1 MKSKVVALLV
11 LAGGSLFAESRFS
24 VIIGGYPGYYAAPPP
39 HPYWVDRQERRQD
52 LREDYR
58 DIQNDYAQVA
68 RLRADIARDRYRLNE
83 ALEDGNEWQA
93 SRIAADLARD
103 QRALAALLADID
115 RDHRDI
121 RPDQRDLDRGPGYWR
136 YR

>member
-1 MKSKVVALLV
+1 MKSKVLALMF
-11 LAGGSLFAESRFS
+11 LAGGSLFAESHFS
-24 VIIGGYPGYYAAPPP
+24 VVIGGYPGYYTAPLQR
-39 HPYWVDRQERRQD
+39 PYGVDRQERRQD

-58 DIQNDYAQVA
+58 DVQNDYVQVE

-103 QRALAALLADID
+103 QRALAALLADIQ

-121 RPDQRDLDRGPGYWR
+121 RQDQRELDRGRGYWQ

>member
-1 MKSKVVALLV
+1 MKSKVLALMF
-11 LAGGSLFAESRFS
+11 LAGGSLFAESHFS
-24 VIIGGYPGYYAAPPP
+24 VVIGGYPGYYTAPLQR
-39 HPYWVDRQERRQD
+39 PYGVDRQERRQD

-58 DIQNDYAQVA
+58 DVQNDYVQVE

-103 QRALAALLADID
+103 QRTLAALLADIE

-121 RPDQRDLDRGPGYWR
+121 RHDQRELNRGRGYWQ